1 MYNYISG
8 EIAEISPTSVTI
20 DNSGIGYYINI
31 SLQTFTA
38 LASESKAKIYI
49 YQYLVRDDLPVLY
62 GFFTK
67 SERDLFKLLVG
78 VSGVGGGTA
87 RMILSTFTIPE
98 LVSIISTGGSAQ
110 LKSVKGLG
118 AKTSEK
124 IIVELRDKM
133 GSVVSEGDEISSAPT
148 VQTSIDMELME
159 EAISAL
165 LMLGFAKAPST
176 KVVKSLLSEGKN
188 YKVEDVIRLSLKK
201 L

>member
-8 EIAEISPTSVTI
+8 EVAEISPTSITI
-20 DNSGIGYYINI
+20 DNGGIGYQMNI

-38 LASESKAKIYI
+38 LAGQAKAKIFTH
-49 YQYLVRDDLPVLY
+49 QYLVRDDLPILY

-87 RMILSTFTIPE
+87 RMILSTFSIPD
-98 LVSIISTGGSAQ
+98 LVSIISTGGSAL

-133 GSVVSEGDEISSAPT
+133 GTIATDGDNTSGVSQI
-148 VQTSIDMELME
+148 ELVDNELLE

-165 LMLGFAKAPST
+165 IMLGFAKLPST
-176 KVVKSLLSEGKN
+176 KVVKSILAENKEF
-188 YKVEDVIRLSLKK
+188 KIEDVIRLSLKK

>member
-8 EIAEISPTSVTI
+8 EVAEISPTSITI
-20 DNSGIGYYINI
+20 DNGGIGYQMNI

-38 LASESKAKIYI
+38 LAGQAKAKIFTH
-49 YQYLVRDDLPVLY
+49 QYLVRDDLPILY

-87 RMILSTFTIPE
+87 RMILSTFSIPD
-98 LVSIISTGGSAQ
+98 LVSIISTGGSAL

-133 GSVVSEGDEISSAPT
+133 GTIATDGDNTSGVSRI
-148 VQTSIDMELME
+148 ELVDNELLE

-165 LMLGFAKAPST
+165 IMLGFAKLPST
-176 KVVKSLLSEGKN
+176 KVVKSILAENKEF
-188 YKVEDVIRLSLKK
+188 KIEDVIRLSLKK